1 MARLRQTLAIFVAIF
16 VPLLVAAGC
25 AAPGPYPSLA
35 PRPAERA
42 YAEDA
47 EERKPTPQPDDP
59 ALAGE
64 IDRLLAE
71 AGAGAASFDSALPA
85 AQAAAG
91 KSGAAGS
98 DSWIEAQQA
107 LSRLEAARA
116 QTTTAIADLDRLAVE
131 RISAGTLGS
140 GDSERLRRATEEMR
154 ALADAQADRLERLGA
169 SLIRL

>member
-1 MARLRQTLAIFVAIF
+1 MAGLRAPRSILVA
-16 VPLLVAAGC
+16 LVLAAGC

-35 PRPAERA
+35 PRAAEKA
-42 YAEDA
+42 YADDA
-47 EERKPTPQPDDP
+47 EERKPTPRPDDP

-71 AGAGAASFDSALPA
+71 AKAGAAAFDSALPA
-85 AQAAAG
+85 AEATAG
-91 KSGAAGS
+91 RAGATGS

-116 QTTTAIADLDRLAVE
+116 RTTAAIADLDKLGLE
-131 RISAGTLGS
+131 RASAGTLGE
-140 GDSERLRRATEEMR
+140 GDSERLRAATAE
-154 ALADAQADRLERLGA
+154 LQILTDAQADRLQRLGQ